1 MKEPR
6 SPWWREVDDAVA
18 LLSSMLNSAAGRA
31 ERDGRYEP
39 PPGAPVPRRRRRP
52 ASLRHIAEVI
62 RTHRFAVGVD
72 KDDVARV
79 LAAEPRALADPLL
92 VVAVVRACHQI
103 AGQEFGLPDA
113 ARFAAAAARITALTE
128 AARAADERAPF
139 LVPAVRRSA
148 ALVRPPVRGEEN
160 ESQRARGEENESR
173 HAPGE
178 ENESRHAPGEA
189 NESRRAPGE
198 DNEGPPALEAEADG
212 PRVID
217 GQFVSRRWRWPRSFG
232 QLATTAAV
240 ALVAAL
246 IGAVVALKFAQRA
259 DPAPA
264 AVADLPC
271 RDGASGAD
279 LVESSVVS
287 PDEQAQVIEPFLDFD
302 EMNGS
307 ARYNRYAGR
316 TYYWGRAGSD
326 DNVPRSGGARIRW
339 QPGDGRWRSCPV
351 TLARSERD
359 YVRTMAVATTIDGHA
374 VRVQVCLWR
383 DEPYREN
390 CTQVFS

>member
-31 ERDGRYEP
+31 ERDGRYVP

-62 RTHRFAVGVD
+62 RTHRFAVGVAVD

-79 LAAEPRALADPLL
+79 LAAEPRALADPVL

-103 AGQEFGLPDA
+103 SGQEFGLPDA

-139 LVPAVRRSA
+139 LVPAMRRGA
-148 ALVRPPVRGEEN
+148 ELAGPP
-160 ESQRARGEENESR
+160 
-173 HAPGE
+173 APGE
-178 ENESRHAPGEA
+178 
-189 NESRRAPGE
+189 
-198 DNEGPPALEAEADG
+198 EADG

-217 GQFVSRRWRWPRSFG
+217 GQFVSRRWRWPRGFG

-240 ALVAAL
+240 ALVAGL
-246 IGAVVALKFAQRA
+246 IGAVVALTFAQRA
-259 DPAPA
+259 DPAPV

-271 RDGASGAD
+271 RDGASGED

-359 YVRTMAVATTIDGHA
+359 YVRTMAVATTIDGRA

>member
-1 MKEPR
+1 
-6 SPWWREVDDAVA
+6 
-18 LLSSMLNSAAGRA
+18 MLDNVAGRA
-31 ERDGRYEP
+31 GRDGQYVP
-39 PPGAPVPRRRRRP
+39 PPGVPAPRRRRRP

-62 RTHRFAVGVD
+62 RTHRLAPGVAVD

-79 LAAEPRALADPLL
+79 LAGDPRAVADPLL

-103 AGQEFGLPDA
+103 SGHEFDLQDA
-113 ARFAAAAARITALTE
+113 ARFAAAAARITALSE

-139 LVPAVRRSA
+139 LVPAVRPRA
-148 ALVRPPVRGEEN
+148 ELVRTAGPD
-160 ESQRARGEENESR
+160 
-173 HAPGE
+173 
-178 ENESRHAPGEA
+178 EA
-189 NESRRAPGE
+189 TDGST
-198 DNEGPPALEAEADG
+198 DEATDGTTGEADG
-212 PRVID
+212 PYVID
-217 GQFVSRRWRWPRSFG
+217 GQFIARRWRWPGRFG
-232 QLATTAAV
+232 QLVTTGGV

-246 IGAVVALKFAQRA
+246 IGAVVALQTVPRP
-259 DPAPA
+259 DPDLTP
-264 AVADLPC
+264 VADLAC
-271 RDGASGAD
+271 GDGTSGTD
-279 LVESSVVS
+279 LVESRVVG

-307 ARYNRYAGR
+307 ARYNRYQGR

-339 QPGDGRWRSCPV
+339 QPAGGQWRSCPV

-359 YVRTMAVATTIDGHA
+359 YVRTMAVATTIGGRA

-390 CTQVFS
+390 CTQIFS